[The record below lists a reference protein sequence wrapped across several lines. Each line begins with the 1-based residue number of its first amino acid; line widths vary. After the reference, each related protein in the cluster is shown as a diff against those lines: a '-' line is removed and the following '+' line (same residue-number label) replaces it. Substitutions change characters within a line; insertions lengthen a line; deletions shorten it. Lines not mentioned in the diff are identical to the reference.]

1 MEKSECIKI
10 LSYLN
15 NCYNN
20 RFKFPK
26 ANDKDGTRTKLMVE
40 VWYDLL
46 QYYEYQL
53 IVAALKKLI
62 INRPE
67 WPPTPGEIVKEVER
81 LTMPEQSKITA
92 GEAWHLALKAVH
104 KYGYYNPKKGM
115 ESLPPAVRETVRNF
129 GGFAAL
135 CHSQDTSYVKNQFI
149 KLFQEVELKR
159 KDTAYL
165 PKPFKKK
172 LLLIS
177 EEKGVH

>member
-26 ANDKDGTRTKLMVE
+26 ANDKDGTATKLMVE

-53 IVAALKKLI
+53 VVAALKKLI
-62 INRPE
+62 INRPQ
-67 WPPTPGEIVKEVER
+67 WPPTPGEIVQVAEK
-81 LTMPEQSKITA
+81 LMLPDASKISA
-92 GEAWHLALKAVH
+92 GEAWYLALEAVH
-104 KYGYYNPKKGM
+104 KHGYYNCKDGM
-115 ESLPPAVRETVRNF
+115 DSLPPAVREAVRNF
-129 GGFAAL
+129 GGFAAF
-135 CHSQDTSYVKNQFI
+135 CHSQDTSFVKNQFI
-149 KLFQEVELKR
+149 KIYQEVELKR

-177 EEKGVH
+177 EEKGAQ